1 MSKRLITI
9 LLSICLFLNAATPI
23 YATQGSNDDIKGTL
37 LIVGGALEATN
48 TEVYNKFIELAGGK
62 EKAVIG
68 VIPAASGSPSKYY
81 KQFVDELKAYGLNEN
96 QVLLVPIAVKDEKK
110 TEEDESKWIENADK
124 QDTANIIKKCTGIWF
139 VGGDQLRI
147 TKALYKPDG
156 SNTASLGAIWE
167 IYKAGAVI
175 GGTSAGAA
183 IMSETMLGGGSSLGA
198 LTKGFTTTYTDSDQQ
213 EYGPVYV
220 EKGLGF
226 FQYGIVD
233 QHFDR
238 KARLGRLIVVGYA
251 EKNKHSVAYGV
262 DENTAMVVYNDTR
275 KVEVV
280 GKGGL
285 SIIDFSKAV
294 KDERYKQTAM
304 KNIVI
309 SYLET
314 GDRYDMTTKKF
325 DINPDK
331 VDTKGYE
338 YYEIPGPIIN
348 TGVLSPN
355 GLWKKFIGFDLVDN
369 YGVEE
374 VKSYSFDAEGNGVEL
389 VFRKTEESNGW
400 WAYLN
405 GGTYDYYSVVNV
417 ALDIHPVKVQ
427 VNRLEVEYIVKKGD
441 VLWKIAERFNT
452 TIENLVKLNKLA
464 KPNSIEIGQKLLI
477 PLE

>member
-1 MSKRLITI
+1 MKRK
-9 LLSICLFLNAATPI
+9 LLSILLVVCIMLTVVPAVFADGN
-23 YATQGSNDDIKGTL
+23 NNKDIKGTL

-81 KQFVDELKAYGLNEN
+81 KQFVDELKVYGLNEN

-110 TEEDESKWIENADK
+110 TEVDESKWIDNADK
-124 QDTANIIKKCTGIWF
+124 QETADIIKKCTGIWF
-139 VGGDQLRI
+139 VGGDQTRI
-147 TKALYKPDG
+147 TKTLYKVDG
-156 SNTASLGAIWE
+156 SNTASLNAIWD

-175 GGTSAGAA
+175 GGSSAGAA

-198 LTKGFTTTYTDSDQQ
+198 LNNGFTTEYTDSDQQ
-213 EYGPVYV
+213 EYGPAYI

-226 FQYGIVD
+226 FKFGLVD

-238 KARLGRLIVVGYA
+238 KARLGRLVVVGYA
-251 EKNKHSVAYGV
+251 EKNKYPVAYGV
-262 DENTAMVVYNDTR
+262 DENTAMIVYNDS
-275 KVEVV
+275 KKIEVA
-280 GKGGL
+280 GKGGVA
-285 SIIDFSKAV
+285 IVDFSKAT
-294 KDERYKQTAM
+294 KDDRYKQTAM
-304 KNIVI
+304 KNIIV

-314 GDRYDMTTKKF
+314 GDKYDMTTKKF
-325 DINPDK
+325 EINPAK

-369 YGVEE
+369 YGLNE
-374 VKSYSFDAEGNGVEL
+374 VKSYTFDAEGKGVEL
-389 VFRKTEESNGW
+389 VFRKIEESNGW

-405 GGTYDYYSVVNV
+405 GGTYDYYSVTNV
-417 ALDIHPVKVQ
+417 ALDIHPIKVE
-427 VNRLEVEYIVKKGD
+427 VTRLGVEYIVQKGD
-441 VLWKIAERFNT
+441 VLWKIAEQFKT
-452 TIENLVKLNKLA
+452 TVDKLVKLNKIA
-464 KPNSIEIGQKLLI
+464 NPNAIKLGQKLLI
-477 PLE
+477 PQE